1 MTEELNRTIVSTYLK
16 QLRLTRMASDCEAL
30 AREAE
35 QRGLGYLGYEAHL
48 TRRRGGSSKGTAAA
62 PTAQS
67 CCLPLS
73 ETLGG
78 L

>member
-1 MTEELNRTIVSTYLK
+1 MTEELNRTIVSNYLK
-16 QLRLTRMASDCEAL
+16 QLRLTRMAS
-30 AREAE
+30 EAE

-48 TRRRGGSSKGTAAA
+48 TRRRGGSSQGTAVA
-62 PTAQS
+62 PTFPR